1 MKKLMIGVLGISLA
15 VACNSG
21 SQESNAENAETQST
35 SRIVS
40 EDVSTDRAAEM
51 LKTEDAILLD
61 VRSADEFSS
70 GFIQGA
76 LNIDVNS
83 VGFEEKISKLDKSAT
98 YIVYCQ
104 SGRRSAKSQEIMID
118 AGFTNVYNIMGGITD
133 WKGRG
138 YDVVTE

>member
-1 MKKLMIGVLGISLA
+1 M
-15 VACNSG
+15 
-21 SQESNAENAETQST
+21 
-35 SRIVS
+35 S

-133 WKGRG
+133 WEGRG
-138 YDVVTE
+138 YEVVTE

>member
-1 MKKLMIGVLGISLA
+1 MKKLMIGILGLSLA

-21 SQESNAENAETQST
+21 SENSNSGNSEDQST
-35 SRIVS
+35 KPMVK
-40 EDVSTDRAAEM
+40 EDISTDRAAEM
-51 LKTEDAILLD
+51 LKTEDIVLVD
-61 VRSADEFSS
+61 VRSADEYSS

-83 VGFEEKISKLDKSAT
+83 DGFEEKISKLDKSAT
-98 YIVYCQ
+98 YIVYCH

-118 AGFTNVYNIMGGITD
+118 AGFTNVYNITGGIVD